1 MKFVALCSTIVLM
14 LFAQAGFAQDK
25 PFKEGSI
32 WSVTFVKVKPGM
44 FDTYIR
50 DLSGNRRPL
59 MEQAKKEGLILQE
72 KMLAGESAGRED
84 FDLILMVEYKNW
96 AAFDGL
102 SDKFRALA
110 QVLAD
115 RRRSAADAH
124 VAPAGSLLRLL
135 ERRVNAVGD
144 EVEGR
149 VRFHRQRRPR
159 MVRQHE
165 NRHVIRRFLA
175 PPAAP

>member
-1 MKFVALCSTIVLM
+1 MKLVALCTTVVLM

-110 QVLAD
+110 QKIV
-115 RRRSAADAH
+115 
-124 VAPAGSLLRLL
+124 GSEDKQTQMMIKRTDVR
-135 ERRVNAVGD
+135 EIVGTKNMQ
-144 EVEGR
+144 E
-149 VRFHRQRRPR
+149 
-159 MVRQHE
+159 
-165 NRHVIRRFLA
+165 ISYK
-175 PPAAP
+175 

>member
-1 MKFVALCSTIVLM
+1 MKFVALCTTVVLM

-44 FDTYIR
+44 FDSYIR

-110 QVLAD
+110 QKIV
-115 RRRSAADAH
+115 
-124 VAPAGSLLRLL
+124 GSEDKQTQMMIKRTDVR
-135 ERRVNAVGD
+135 EIVGTKNMQ
-144 EVEGR
+144 EISYR
-149 VRFHRQRRPR
+149 
-159 MVRQHE
+159 
-165 NRHVIRRFLA
+165 
-175 PPAAP
+175 

>member
-1 MKFVALCSTIVLM
+1 MKLVALCTTVVLM

-50 DLSGNRRPL
+50 DLSSNRRPL

-110 QVLAD
+110 QKIV
-115 RRRSAADAH
+115 
-124 VAPAGSLLRLL
+124 GSEDKQTQMMVKRTDVR
-135 ERRVNAVGD
+135 EIVGTKNMQ
-144 EVEGR
+144 E
-149 VRFHRQRRPR
+149 
-159 MVRQHE
+159 
-165 NRHVIRRFLA
+165 ISYK
-175 PPAAP
+175 

>member
-1 MKFVALCSTIVLM
+1 MALAAGHPAVQHAGASTFSRENTMKIVALCTM
-14 LFAQAGFAQDK
+14 LALAIAGPSAFAQDK
-25 PFKEGSI
+25 PYKEGSI
-32 WSVTFVKVKPGM
+32 WSVTFVRVKPGM

-50 DLSGNRRPL
+50 DLGANRRPL

-110 QVLAD
+110 QKIV
-115 RRRSAADAH
+115 
-124 VAPAGSLLRLL
+124 GSEDKQTQMMVKRTDVR
-135 ERRVNAVGD
+135 EIVGTKHMQ
-144 EVEGR
+144 E
-149 VRFHRQRRPR
+149 
-159 MVRQHE
+159 
-165 NRHVIRRFLA
+165 ISYK
-175 PPAAP
+175 

>member
-1 MKFVALCSTIVLM
+1 MKFVALCTTVVLM

-110 QVLAD
+110 QKIV
-115 RRRSAADAH
+115 
-124 VAPAGSLLRLL
+124 GSEDKQTQMMIKRTDVR
-135 ERRVNAVGD
+135 EIVGTKNMQ
-144 EVEGR
+144 E
-149 VRFHRQRRPR
+149 
-159 MVRQHE
+159 
-165 NRHVIRRFLA
+165 ISYK
-175 PPAAP
+175 